1 MRLIDADAMAH
12 DLEHDVELCARA
24 LDDMN
29 MVGKERED
37 MQWQKDCKQNCMWY
51 LSEQPTAE
59 AIPFKWTP
67 FKKQKPPKTDDYLIT
82 YPLGVGRA
90 RYVTVATWH
99 SVLEIWEGFRTEAV
113 IAWAEI
119 PKPYGDEL

>member
-1 MRLIDADAMAH
+1 MRLINADALYTLFVKMKSFGELTAKKAIRY
-12 DLEHDVELCARA
+12 VEEA
-24 LDDMN
+24 
-29 MVGKERED
+29 
-37 MQWQKDCKQNCMWY
+37 
-51 LSEQPTAE
+51 PTVE

-90 RYVTVATWH
+90 RYVTIATWH
-99 SVLEIWEGFRTEAV
+99 SVLEMWEGFRTEAV

>member
-1 MRLIDADAMAH
+1 MRLVDLDNVKFYRTRSRGNGKALIADT
-12 DLEHDVELCARA
+12 VEEVITELFNE
-24 LDDMN
+24 L
-29 MVGKERED
+29 
-37 MQWQKDCKQNCMWY
+37 
-51 LSEQPTAE
+51 PTVE

-82 YPLGVGRA
+82 YPLGVGWA